1 MLMHLKNMQAGM
13 GSSPC
18 ACLFVCGTTDAYD
31 LRCVGFAVSGLC
43 TCGDAKQR
51 GTVLMNTRVLS
62 IIGQK
67 ETDRQKKEG
76 TGFE

>member
-31 LRCVGFAVSGLC
+31 LRCLGFAPAETQSSGVLC
-43 TCGDAKQR
+43 
-51 GTVLMNTRVLS
+51 
-62 IIGQK
+62 
-67 ETDRQKKEG
+67 
-76 TGFE
+76 

>member
-13 GSSPC
+13 GKNPC
-18 ACLFVCGTTDAYD
+18 ACLF
-31 LRCVGFAVSGLC
+31 FAVCELC
-43 TCGDAKQR
+43 ACGNAKQR
-51 GTVLMNTRVLS
+51 GTVLMNPRVLS